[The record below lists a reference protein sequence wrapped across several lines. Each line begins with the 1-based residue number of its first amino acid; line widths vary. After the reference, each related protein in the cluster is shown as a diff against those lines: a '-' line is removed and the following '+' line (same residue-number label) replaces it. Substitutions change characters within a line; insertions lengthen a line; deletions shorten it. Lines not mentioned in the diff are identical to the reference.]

1 MTEVSNPL
9 YGSLSLANESSL
21 QKQCV
26 ALQKIFRIFF
36 REIADISKSD
46 IVTATHKARKA
57 LKSYRGFV
65 KLLKNCQGVKDYKRA
80 NYLLRDLGKEF
91 SEMRDSHVRN
101 MLMAELN
108 RPLQSHM
115 LPILIEKN
123 NEEKE
128 NKENILLSTPNHF
141 DVLSSTI
148 LESTL
153 LNHFLSDANIQKS
166 CLETGLK
173 STFQKSA
180 LAFFS
185 CSEMQTE
192 DLFHEWRKRL
202 KDLLNQI
209 KLLMPEQDLLSDE
222 RFTQIDGLCEDMGT
236 LNDMAMLKQW
246 IEETTATSKKTDD
259 YSGILNFLDNKIFE
273 FQKRLLSQGDVFY
286 KEPQKTMNQLESMI
300 SDE

>member
-1 MTEVSNPL
+1 VTEVSNPL
-9 YGSLSLANESSL
+9 YGSLSLAGKSSL
-21 QKQCV
+21 QKQCI
-26 ALQKIFRIFF
+26 ALQKIFQTFF
-36 REIADISKSD
+36 GEIADISKND
-46 IVTATHKARKA
+46 IVTATHQARKA

-65 KLLKNCQGVKDYKRA
+65 KLLKNCNGIKDYKGA

-91 SEMRDSHVRN
+91 SEMRDSHVRS
-101 MLMAELN
+101 MLMEELN
-108 RPLQSHM
+108 RPLQSQ
-115 LPILIEKN
+115 LLQNLIEQN
-123 NEEKE
+123 NQEKE
-128 NKENILLSTPNHF
+128 NKESILLSTPNHF

-148 LESTL
+148 LESSL
-153 LNHFLSDANIQKS
+153 LNHLLSDADIQKS
-166 CLETGLK
+166 CLDAGLE

-180 LAFFS
+180 RAFSS
-185 CSEMQTE
+185 CSDIQSE

-209 KLLMPEQDLLSDE
+209 KLFLPEQDLLSDE
-222 RFTQIDGLCEDMGT
+222 RFTQIDGLCEDMGS

-246 IEETTATSKKTDD
+246 IEETTATTNETDD
-259 YSGILNFLDNKIFE
+259 YSGILNFLDNKITV